1 MARKKDEESEGKRS
15 GDVTSLTKIGVGRAM
30 HGSLG
35 AGGCERRSVTPSW
48 LLLAF
53 EASPGPAMFFSR
65 TQEEPVEATGSA
77 SNAGGGGAAT
87 SVPASASAAASASTG
102 EWETK
107 GAAGLG
113 AISSMSAE
121 CTPLKHRYDS
131 CFNLWFKDYLAIG
144 DDQIQEQQRRSQT
157 SSTASSSTNAAGT
170 KKKSGW
176 FSDSSSSST
185 STDASSMAD
194 SDVEG
199 RKNAIMQRYERD
211 CAQLF
216 KDYQACIKVCMH
228 FTPLVAANS
237 Y

>member
-1 MARKKDEESEGKRS
+1 
-15 GDVTSLTKIGVGRAM
+15 M
-30 HGSLG
+30 HGSLR

-53 EASPGPAMFFSR
+53 EASPAQAMFFSR
-65 TQEEPVEATGSA
+65 TPEEPVEVTGSS
-77 SNAGGGGAAT
+77 SNAGGGAAT

-144 DDQIQEQQRRSQT
+144 DDQIQDQQRRSQT
-157 SSTASSSTNAAGT
+157 SSSTASSSTNAAGT

-185 STDASSMAD
+185 STQASSTAD

-216 KDYQACIKVCMH
+216 KDYQACIKVCTH
-228 FTPLVAANS
+228 STPLVAARG